1 MVWKATSMLFSL
13 SPVFWVWLC
22 PQPGASQMAQ
32 MVKNAPAMQETW
44 VQSPGG
50 EDPLKKGM
58 ATHSSILTWRIPW
71 TEEPGRLQSMG
82 SQTVEHNFQIR
93 KGVHQGC
100 ILSPCLFNLY
110 SEFSSV
116 AQSCLTLCDPMNRST
131 PGLPVH
137 HQLLEF
143 TQTYVHQVC
152 DANQPSHPLSSPS
165 PALSLS
171 QHQGSFQMSQ
181 LFASGG
187 QSIKVSASVLTINI
201 QAWFPFGLTGLI
213 SF

>member
-93 KGVHQGC
+93 KGVRQGC
-100 ILSPCLFNLY
+100 ILSPCLFNFYAEYIRRNARLDETQAEIKIAREI
-110 SEFSSV
+110 SIIS
-116 AQSCLTLCDPMNRST
+116 DMHMT
-131 PGLPVH
+131 PHLR
-137 HQLLEF
+137 QKE
-143 TQTYVHQVC
+143 
-152 DANQPSHPLSSPS
+152 N
-165 PALSLS
+165 
-171 QHQGSFQMSQ
+171 
-181 LFASGG
+181 
-187 QSIKVSASVLTINI
+187 
-201 QAWFPFGLTGLI
+201 
-213 SF
+213 